1 MSNTHAEDYLLPR
14 SSLMN
19 KASTFIDNDKYIN
32 KYHPEY
38 VPGTYNIFLEK
49 DEKGVALSSG
59 LKTTKNGII
68 LNPQPTDSPNDP
80 LNWSPWV
87 KAYQFALLIFITAF
101 TAATSN
107 DAGAIQD
114 TMNERYGISY
124 GAMNTGA
131 GVLFASIGLCTLIL
145 GPASSLYGRKITYMI
160 CILLGLCGAAWF
172 GAAKSTSDTIWS
184 QLFVGAS
191 EGCAE
196 ANVQLSISDMFYT
209 HQLGWALTAY
219 IIGTSVGTYLGPLI
233 AGFIVQYATFRWVG
247 WVAVII
253 SGGLLAVIVFT
264 QYETYFDRTRYVPSS
279 ITATELNEI
288 PHNQI
293 DVNLDSGSHQDEDTK
308 DEKAVEHNNAE
319 ATKDDANSCSSVDE
333 KNIHSAEAESQNL
346 SQSEPSEG
354 FYILNNGAD
363 EKRKSFWQRIALITP
378 STNLKGFGVKQYFE
392 RLVLMLRVFW
402 FPPVVLSGVLW
413 GLQDAFLTFY
423 LTTEDDQYYDPP
435 FNLSDT
441 GVALMNIPCLIGAV
455 IGCFYAG
462 ILSDYFVAWMA
473 RRRNGIM
480 EAEDYLY
487 FLIGVFIACPI
498 GLMVFA
504 AGTDQLWSWRV
515 TYCVGLAFLG
525 FSFGC
530 SGDIAMSYL
539 MCAYPEM
546 VIEGMIGVS
555 MINNAIGCIFT
566 FVCSLWLGA
575 MGNTHTYAILTGIQV
590 AACLCA
596 IPFLI
601 WGKQMRLWTR
611 KYYLNFVEKRDGVKK
626 EDIVNDTVN

>member
-1 MSNTHAEDYLLPR
+1 MRR

-19 KASTFIDNDKYIN
+19 KVSTFIDNDKYIN
-32 KYHPEY
+32 KYHPDY
-38 VPGTYNIFLEK
+38 IPGTYNIFLEK
-49 DEKGVALSSG
+49 DERGEAASSG
-59 LKTTKNGII
+59 LKTTKNGVI

-80 LNWSPWV
+80 LNWSWWT
-87 KAYQFALLIFITAF
+87 KAYQLALLIFITAF

-114 TMNERYGISY
+114 SMNEIYDISY
-124 GAMNTGA
+124 ASMNTGA

-145 GPASSLYGRKITYMI
+145 GPTSSLYGRKLTYMV
-160 CILLGLCGAAWF
+160 CILLGLVGACWF

-196 ANVQLSISDMFYT
+196 ANVQLSISDMFFT
-209 HQLGWALTAY
+209 HQLGWSLTAY
-219 IIGTSVGTYLGPLI
+219 ILGTSVGTYLGPLI
-233 AGFIVQYATFRWVG
+233 AGFIVEYATFRWVG
-247 WVAVII
+247 WCAVII

-264 QYETYFDRTRYVPSS
+264 QYETYFDRSRYVPSS
-279 ITATELNEI
+279 MTATELSEI
-288 PHNQI
+288 PQHGI
-293 DVNLDSGSHQDEDTK
+293 DVKIDSETLHHDKDLEDEEKIDTN
-308 DEKAVEHNNAE
+308 DNDN
-319 ATKDDANSCSSVDE
+319 ANSSSSTDE
-333 KNIHSAEAESQNL
+333 KNPHSAEAQSQNP
-346 SQSEPSEG
+346 SQVEAVEG

-363 EKRKSFWQRIALITP
+363 EKRKPYWKRIALITP
-378 STNLKGFGVKQYFE
+378 ATNLKGWGVKQYFE
-392 RLVLMLRVFW
+392 RLFLMLRVFW
-402 FPPVVLSGVLW
+402 FPPVVLSGILW

-462 ILSDYFVAWMA
+462 ILSDFFVAWMA
-473 RRRNGIM
+473 RRRNGIL

-504 AGTDQLWSWRV
+504 AGTDQLWGWRV

-539 MCAYPEM
+539 MAAYPEM

-566 FVCSLWLGA
+566 FVCSLWLDA
-575 MGNTHTYAILTGIQV
+575 MGNTNTYAILTGIQV
-590 AACLCA
+590 AACFSA

-601 WGKQMRLWTR
+601 WGKKMRLWTR
-611 KYYLNFVEKRDGVKK
+611 KYYLNFVERRDGVKK
-626 EDIVNDTVN
+626 ENIVN